1 MSNLETIYN
10 GIMDENTAKRNA
22 LIAERDEFEKKW
34 LKRTKE
40 FFEKI
45 KFLNDKGFGLYISVK
60 DKKGWSPYP
69 NAKSILIARP
79 ETSVPDVRV
88 DEYIKPY
95 EPNWFWTIA
104 LRDWKRYIDIMFA
117 SLIANILALAT
128 IIFSMQV
135 YDRVVPSQSI
145 PTLWVLA
152 AGVVIAALFISIDSV
167 QIALL

>member
-69 NAKSILIARP
+69 NAKSILIRSKR
-79 ETSVPDVRV
+79 THGWISVWEDGTIVNDGCCGV
-88 DEYIKPY
+88 DTCLGGKQYR
-95 EPNWFWTIA
+95 TIEEF
-104 LRDWKRYIDIMFA
+104 IEDIA
-117 SLIANILALAT
+117 KAN
-128 IIFSMQV
+128 
-135 YDRVVPSQSI
+135 YR
-145 PTLWVLA
+145 
-152 AGVVIAALFISIDSV
+152 
-167 QIALL
+167 